1 MADFASSSRVSRQT
15 MPYALDRISA
25 EDTRILMRKRA
36 RWNVVIALSLA
47 AFVVAVFVVSFAHIQ
62 SEDGPPTPAQGRT
75 SE

>member
-1 MADFASSSRVSRQT
+1 
-15 MPYALDRISA
+15 MPHALDRISA

-62 SEDGPPTPAQGRT
+62 SEDGPPAPAQGQT